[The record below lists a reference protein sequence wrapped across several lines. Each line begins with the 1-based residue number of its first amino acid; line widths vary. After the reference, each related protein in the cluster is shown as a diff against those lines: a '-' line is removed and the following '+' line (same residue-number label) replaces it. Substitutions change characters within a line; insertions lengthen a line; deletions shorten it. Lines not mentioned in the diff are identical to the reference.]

1 MILVPISIALFALSL
16 FAVIRISGKEELTT
30 KDAKFATIM
39 PPIGFGWLIGLIIYL
54 TGTKDK
60 FSHDPELKKA
70 ASTGNIIGI
79 IASVVLSMITIATAI
94 AASLSSIQKI
104 EEAATKNP
112 SKPSISQE
120 LKRPSS
126 LNKQPSLFEDE
137 DKNSESSNLKTF
149 EGSTFSIKMDCA
161 GSISKQEKASINTT
175 LATCVDI
182 KNGTFLAA
190 ETEIPSNFDT
200 SDPQLLETLL
210 NSSADGFFQGAGAQ
224 RGETTKVSPTE
235 IIVDGKT
242 AVGQKIIIQFSVKET
257 SKGAVVYQIGLLSN
271 DDSRSIFDS
280 YIKTFELK

>member
-1 MILVPISIALFALSL
+1 MEFIILFMILATISIVLFALSL

-30 KDAKFATIM
+30 KDAKFATIL
-39 PPIGFGWLIGLIIYL
+39 PPIGFGWLIGLIVYL
-54 TGTKDK
+54 TATKDK

-70 ASTGNIIGI
+70 ASTGTIIGVVT
-79 IASVVLSMITIATAI
+79 SVALSIITIAAAI
-94 AASLSSIQKI
+94 AVSFSSIQKI

-120 LKRPSS
+120 LKR
-126 LNKQPSLFEDE
+126 PSLFEDE

-161 GSISKQEKASINTT
+161 GSISKQEEASINTT

-210 NSSADGFFQGAGAQ
+210 NSSADGFFQSAGAQ

-235 IIVDGKT
+235 IIVDGET
-242 AVGQKIIIQFSVKET
+242 AAGQKIIIQFSVKET
-257 SKGAVVYQIGLLSN
+257 SKGAAVYQIGLLSN

>member
-1 MILVPISIALFALSL
+1 MEFIILFMILATISIALFALSL

-30 KDAKFATIM
+30 KDAKFATIL
-39 PPIGFGWLIGLIIYL
+39 PPIGFGWLIGLIVYL
-54 TGTKDK
+54 TATKDK

-70 ASTGNIIGI
+70 ASTGNIIGVVT
-79 IASVVLSMITIATAI
+79 SVALSIITIAAAI
-94 AASLSSIQKI
+94 AVSFSSIQKI
-104 EEAATKNP
+104 EEAATKKP

-120 LKRPSS
+120 LKR
-126 LNKQPSLFEDE
+126 PSLFEDE

-235 IIVDGKT
+235 IIVDGET
-242 AVGQKIIIQFSVKET
+242 STGQKITIQFSVKES
-257 SKGAVVYQIGLLSN
+257 SKGISIYQIGLLSN
-271 DDSRSIFDS
+271 DDSRSIFDN

>member
-16 FAVIRISGKEELTT
+16 FAVIRISGKEELTI
-30 KDAKFATIM
+30 KDAKFATIL
-39 PPIGFGWLIGLIIYL
+39 PPIGFGWLIGLIVYL
-54 TGTKDK
+54 TATKDK

-70 ASTGNIIGI
+70 ASTGNIIGVVT
-79 IASVVLSMITIATAI
+79 SVALSIITIAAAI
-94 AASLSSIQKI
+94 AVSFSSIQKI

-120 LKRPSS
+120 LKR
-126 LNKQPSLFEDE
+126 PSLFEDE

-235 IIVDGKT
+235 IIVDGET
-242 AVGQKIIIQFSVKET
+242 STGQKITIQFSVKES
-257 SKGAVVYQIGLLSN
+257 SKGISIYQIGLLSN

>member
-1 MILVPISIALFALSL
+1 MILATISIVLFALSL

-30 KDAKFATIM
+30 KDAKFATIL
-39 PPIGFGWLIGLIIYL
+39 PPIGFGWLIGLIVYL
-54 TGTKDK
+54 TATKDK

-70 ASTGNIIGI
+70 ASTGTIIGVVT
-79 IASVVLSMITIATAI
+79 SVALSIITIAAAI
-94 AASLSSIQKI
+94 AVSFSSIQKI

-120 LKRPSS
+120 LKR
-126 LNKQPSLFEDE
+126 PSLFEDE

-161 GSISKQEKASINTT
+161 GSISKQEEASINTT

-210 NSSADGFFQGAGAQ
+210 NSSADGFFQSAGAQ

-235 IIVDGKT
+235 IIVDGET
-242 AVGQKIIIQFSVKET
+242 AAGQKIIIQFSVKET
-257 SKGAVVYQIGLLSN
+257 SKGAAVYQIGLLSN